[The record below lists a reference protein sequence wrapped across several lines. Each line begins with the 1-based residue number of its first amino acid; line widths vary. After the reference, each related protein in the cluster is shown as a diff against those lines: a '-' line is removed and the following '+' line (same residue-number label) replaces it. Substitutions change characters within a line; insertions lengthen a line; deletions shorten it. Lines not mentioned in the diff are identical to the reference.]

1 MKSYLSV
8 RQVVQKLN
16 GSISVKLVY
25 KLISNGKLRVNRAT
39 GKVLVEEE
47 SLAELMD
54 GKPHVPTVSEPS
66 PRSRQRERRKQPV
79 DLW

>member
-8 RQVVQKLN
+8 RQVVQRLN

-25 KLISNGKLRVNRAT
+25 KLISNGKLRGNRAT
-39 GKVLVEEE
+39 GKVLVEED
-47 SLAELMD
+47 SLTELME
-54 GKPHVPTVSEPS
+54 GKPHAPTVPE
-66 PRSRQRERRKQPV
+66 PRSQPRQRRRQPSV